1 MLATLG
7 REGDLMPFDDD
18 VTLGELNRRMNRFE
32 DNIRDK
38 LNTISG
44 QISSLQFVSKDAF
57 DAVEARIKVIEERDL
72 WRTRI
77 LVTALIMPFILAAII
92 AAVITRG

>member
-1 MLATLG
+1 
-7 REGDLMPFDDD
+7 
-18 VTLGELNRRMNRFE
+18 MNRFE